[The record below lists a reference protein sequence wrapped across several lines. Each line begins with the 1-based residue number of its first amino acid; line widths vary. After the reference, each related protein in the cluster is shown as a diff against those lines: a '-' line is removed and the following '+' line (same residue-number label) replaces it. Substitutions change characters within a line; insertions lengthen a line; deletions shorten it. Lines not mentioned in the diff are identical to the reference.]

1 MSSHV
6 GEAPGLRGASGDGVD
21 RKRVIREAVQDVFS
35 RRRLTRTAT
44 SGLFNKFWLT
54 HVEREKNW
62 TQYIKAALFVL
73 QR

>member
-44 SGLFNKFWLT
+44 SGLFNKF
-54 HVEREKNW
+54 
-62 TQYIKAALFVL
+62 
-73 QR
+73 